1 MKKLLWEA
9 IKKPIPLSGIT
20 KEVGAAVSEIKEKNN
35 YKALIRLAAYLG
47 MGAMMLYLMV
57 KGLVTIEEV
66 ERILKAV
73 GKAF

>member
-35 YKALIRLAAYLG
+35 YKALIRLAAYLA

-73 GKAF
+73 SKAF